1 MYELTMNDLRRLGK
15 KGNATVLLVNGKRGE
30 LRPDGLYYTRHNAII
45 GGVYTDA
52 KFRIDFQRAISKIKH
67 VRVADKLV
75 AKRSSQKLVA
85 TSLYEFAKVPD
96 QADKGVQRN
105 ENHHD

>member
-30 LRPDGLYYTRHNAII
+30 LRADGLYYTRHNAII

-52 KFRIDFQRAISKIKH
+52 KFRMDFQRAISKIKNI
-67 VRVADKLV
+67 RVADKLV
-75 AKRSSQKLVA
+75 AKRYSQKLVA
-85 TSLYEFAKVPD
+85 TSLYEFSKVPD
-96 QADKGVQRN
+96 KAGKGVQH
-105 ENHHD
+105 ENHND